1 MEVLTNVYDVELTE
15 IALITPYKAQ
25 KKCLTEV
32 ANNAGL
38 NSLAIVTITES
49 QGTTLTLM

>member
-1 MEVLTNVYDVELTE
+1 MQVLTEVYNVKLTE

-25 KKCLTEV
+25 KKCLTEL

-38 NSLAIVTITES
+38 SSLAIITITES